1 MELFFRCVYKTA
13 HHVHLPYIHRNCGGA
28 NPKNLLLNFFDI
40 MFFVV
45 LCYVASYFNN
55 SACEAFMPA
64 NISTEI
70 CFVNSFFCFF
80 FSLIGIYGHMELLF
94 AIHKHVCVSCQ
105 LSCICLFSYSVSV
118 HLCRHNCEGSR
129 QKFRARMFF
138 AVSPRR
144 FSVRGLCTFF
154 HLCFLCMIRFCNIRM
169 KELLSE

>member
-1 MELFFRCVYKTA
+1 M
-13 HHVHLPYIHRNCGGA
+13 
-28 NPKNLLLNFFDI
+28 LLRKSIIRHAKPSCLQI
-40 MFFVV
+40 YLLKSV
-45 LCYVASYFNN
+45 LSIV
-55 SACEAFMPA
+55 SA
-64 NISTEI
+64 
-70 CFVNSFFCFF
+70 VF

-144 FSVRGLCTFF
+144 FSVRGLCVFF
-154 HLCFLCMIRFCNIRM
+154 HLCFVCMIRFCNIRM